1 MSLQQNQRGRWNRG
15 GRPWRG
21 TGRAGRGGG
30 TGLGRGHHEGNGALP
45 TPTAPPQQPLGLV
58 VDTIDLHALLVELDE
73 PEIQSQCYVAS
84 YNWINGRDPVI
95 IVPGSPPA
103 WTPLAEDKKLKPDS
117 EDVYRDINAARYPKY
132 PMEPAVR
139 SVLAMSP
146 DFELASLDI
155 VGCGST
161 IGNLL
166 TFAGSQPRAFR
177 FDVNVVGG
185 TVFLI
190 RRGNSPT
197 EIIDGLQGYGHTF
210 PENYTTW
217 DAEVRNSCSHQ
228 RIIQYDFG
236 GLQILIRTETD
247 GYLKP
252 ATPKMSSKASDTEAN
267 RSLENA
273 LDEIAVST
281 QSPSNHGKLEIKMG
295 GEVVHQSSIFD
306 IKTRAGYKPYN
317 MEEILPRLWTNQ
329 TSKFLLA
336 YHEFGL
342 FDKPRVTSVA
352 EDILKWQKAN
362 SSLLARF
369 HALLKRIVDV
379 VTDTKHTEFEI
390 SWDGQGPLC
399 ITKQI
404 GEGRTALPSDLV
416 NLWDINE

>member
-1 MSLQQNQRGRWNRG
+1 MSLPQNQRGRWNRG

-73 PEIQSQCYVAS
+73 PDIQSQCYVAS

-95 IVPGSPPA
+95 IVPAGLALFPILPLCFVTSLRVLFTFANRYTNIGSPPA

-166 TFAGSQPRAFR
+166 TFAGSRPRAFR
-177 FDVNVVGG
+177 FDVNV
-185 TVFLI
+185 
-190 RRGNSPT
+190 
-197 EIIDGLQGYGHTF
+197 
-210 PENYTTW
+210 
-217 DAEVRNSCSHQ
+217 

-281 QSPSNHGKLEIKMG
+281 QIPSNHGKLEIKMG

-342 FDKPRVTSVA
+342 FDKPGVTSVA